1 MSMSAQENSGMA
13 RFARWAL
20 GCAVRYWPEEN
31 RAWGLAL
38 AAEIDETRSAFETVR
53 WSFGGIMLFSRSVL
67 SSTWKWMKLPAGSSL
82 PEGLE
87 PEQPGL
93 LPKRSRLFTATV
105 LACAAVLLFLPEGR
119 VAVQT
124 VTASWLAFMPTHS
137 DERTLDKLAARAEK
151 AKDAQ
156 TLAFV
161 ALSPT
166 GEPTH
171 EAEQRAEGLIA
182 RTVALDP
189 SYIWIYG
196 AKNHSAD
203 YYPAQKEWV
212 ERLQAADPDNAVPI
226 LIEASAVAEQ
236 KLKASPGYPTESNFR
251 NLGNDPQWMALM
263 ARAYAAP
270 KYDSYLA
277 KHIRVMRDVWGRNPS
292 LPPDIFLM
300 GLWSHGI
307 PDLRLMRLHAEI
319 ELDRAKRALAAGD
332 AKQAE
337 TLAQG
342 VAAFGARMMGS
353 SGAVIEELIAVAIS
367 RMADKELAEIYT
379 AEGKVEEARKATA
392 HGDELEQFLRKRFRH
407 DEAGRLTQV
416 QAFQRQAALVQG
428 AVILGGLALLC
439 AVVGILSLELWR
451 GKPAVEAGLW
461 RRVVCFA
468 ADWAPMTLLVASGA
482 FLVCFLPFQK
492 VLADFRVSSFEPTD
506 EMRINDAMWS
516 LVKVPEHVLGVDA
529 AVTFWSAVTIVLS
542 VLLLFMLV
550 RGFYRT
556 RHTAANPA

>member
-1 MSMSAQENSGMA
+1 MSSATRESSVTA
-13 RFARWAL
+13 RMARWAL
-20 GCAVRYWPEEN
+20 WCAVRYWPEEN

-53 WSFGGIMLFSRSVL
+53 WSFGGIMFFTRSVL
-67 SSTWKWMKLPAGSSL
+67 SSAWKWMKLPAGSSL
-82 PEGLE
+82 PGQLG
-87 PEQPGL
+87 PEQRGL
-93 LPKRSRLFTATV
+93 LPKRSRMFTAAL

-124 VTASWLAFMPTHS
+124 VTASWLAFMPTNS
-137 DERTLDKLAARAEK
+137 DQRTLDKLAARAEK
-151 AKDAQ
+151 AKDAE

-166 GEPTH
+166 SEGGH
-171 EAEQRAEGLIA
+171 EAEQRAEGLVE

-189 SYIWIYG
+189 SYLWIYG
-196 AKNHSAD
+196 AKNHSAN
-203 YYPAQKEWV
+203 YYPAKKVWV

-226 LIEASAVAEQ
+226 LIEGSAMAQ
-236 KLKASPGYPTESNFR
+236 RKLQPHYDDKDFEMLAD
-251 NLGNDPQWMALM
+251 DPQWMALM

-277 KHIRVMRDVWGRNPS
+277 KHIRVMRDVWDRDPS
-292 LPPDIFLM
+292 LPPDIILM

-307 PDLRLMRLHAEI
+307 PDLRLTRLYAKI
-319 ELDRAKRALAAGD
+319 ELDQAKKTLAAGD
-332 AKQAE
+332 PKQAE

-353 SGAVIEELIAVAIS
+353 SGTAIEELIAVAIS
-367 RMADKELAEIYT
+367 RMADKELLEIYT
-379 AEGKVEEARKATA
+379 AEGRAEEARRATA
-392 HGDELEQFLRKRFRH
+392 HMDELEQFLRKRFRH
-407 DEAGRLTQV
+407 DEPGRATQV
-416 QAFQRQAALVQG
+416 QTFQRQAALVQG

-451 GKPAVEAGLW
+451 GKPAAETGLR

-468 ADWAPMTLLVASGA
+468 ADWAPVTLLVAIGA

-492 VLADFRVSSFEPTD
+492 VLADFRVSSIEPTD
-506 EMRINDAMWS
+506 EMRISDAMWS
-516 LVKVPEHVLGVDA
+516 LVSVPEHVLGMDA
-529 AVTFWSAVTIVLS
+529 AVTFWSAVTITLS
-542 VLLLFMLV
+542 AIVV
-550 RGFYRT
+550 CIVAWGFYRG
-556 RHTAANPA
+556 RRTATKPA

>member
-1 MSMSAQENSGMA
+1 
-13 RFARWAL
+13 
-20 GCAVRYWPEEN
+20 VRYWPEEN

-38 AAEIDETRSAFETVR
+38 AAEIDETASAFETVR
-53 WSFGGIMLFSRSVL
+53 WSLGGIMFFTRSVL
-67 SSTWKWMKLPAGSSL
+67 SSVWAWMKLPAGSSL
-82 PEGLE
+82 PEELE
-87 PEQPGL
+87 PERPGL
-93 LPKRSRLFTATV
+93 LPKRSRLFTAAV

-119 VAVQT
+119 MAVQT

-151 AKDAQ
+151 TKDAQ

-171 EAEQRAEGLIA
+171 KAEQRTKGLVE

-196 AKNHSAD
+196 AKNHSAN

-212 ERLQAADPDNAVPI
+212 ERLQAGDPDNAVPI

-236 KLKASPGYPTESNFR
+236 KLKASSGYPTESDFR
-251 NLGNDPQWMALM
+251 NLENDSQWMALM

-277 KHIRVMRDVWGRNPS
+277 KHIRVMRDVWGRDPS
-292 LPPDIFLM
+292 LPPDIVLM

-307 PDLRLMRLHAEI
+307 PNLRLMRLYEDI
-319 ELDRAKRALAAGD
+319 ELSQAKKALAAGD

-353 SGAVIEELIAVAIS
+353 SGTVIEELIAVAIS
-367 RMADKELAEIYT
+367 RAADKELAEIYT
-379 AEGKVEEARKATA
+379 AEGNVEEARKATA
-392 HGDELEQFLRKRFRH
+392 HGDELEQFVRKRFRH
-407 DEAGRLTQV
+407 DEPGRVTQV

-439 AVVGILSLELWR
+439 AVVGIMSLELLR
-451 GKPAVEAGLW
+451 GKPATQARLW
-461 RRVVCFA
+461 RRVVCLA
-468 ADWAPMTLLVASGA
+468 ADWAPMTLLLASGA
-482 FLVCFLPFQK
+482 FLLCFLPFQK

-506 EMRINDAMWS
+506 EMRISDAMWS
-516 LVKVPEHVLGVDA
+516 LVSVPEHMLGVDA
-529 AVTFWSAVTIVLS
+529 AVMFWSAVTIALS
-542 VLLLFMLV
+542 AIVV
-550 RGFYRT
+550 CIVAWGIYRS
-556 RHTAANPA
+556 RRAQAKPA